1 MALFKKKQYIKLN
14 PSPIVQEDNQPKPS
28 VPNNLWEKCPS
39 CKKIIYTKDL
49 GPTKTCQNCGYCF
62 RLSCRDRLFMTVD
75 EGSFEEWDTDIVPVN
90 PIGFPDYQEKVKQT
104 QAKTGLHEAVMTG
117 QALIEDQPVV
127 IAVMDSQFIMG
138 SMGHVVGEKITR
150 AFERARDLNLP
161 VVIFT
166 ASGGARMQEGI
177 ISLMQMAKISAAVK
191 RHSESG
197 LLYITVLT
205 DPTTGGVTASFAMQ
219 GDIILAEPQ
228 ATIGFAGRRVIE
240 QTIRQELP
248 EEFQKAEFLLEK
260 GFVDKIVERH
270 ELRRTLAHLLAF
282 HQGGPS
288 V

>member
-1 MALFKKKQYIKLN
+1 MALFKKKKYIKLN

-28 VPNNLWEKCPS
+28 VPNNLWEKCPN

-62 RLSCRDRLFMTVD
+62 RLSGRDRLFMTVD
-75 EGSFEEWDTDIVPVN
+75 EGSFEEWDTDIAPVN
-90 PIGFPDYQEKVKQT
+90 PIDFPEYEEKIKKT
-104 QAKTGLHEAVMTG
+104 QQKTDLHEAVITG
-117 QALIEDQPVV
+117 KALINEHPVV
-127 IAVMDSQFIMG
+127 IGIMDSQFIMG

-150 AFERARDLNLP
+150 AFERARELDLP

-191 RHSESG
+191 RHSEKG
-197 LLYITVLT
+197 LLYVTVLT

-240 QTIRQELP
+240 QTIRQALP

-260 GFVDKIVERH
+260 GFVDKIVERQ
-270 ELRRTLAHLLAF
+270 ELRRVLAHLLAF
-282 HQGGPS
+282 HQGGMS

>member
-1 MALFKKKQYIKLN
+1 MALFKKKKYIKLT
-14 PSPIVQEDNQPKPS
+14 PSSNNKEDKQPKPS
-28 VPNNLWEKCPS
+28 VPDNLWEKCPS

-49 GPTKTCQNCGYCF
+49 GTTKTCQHCGYCF
-62 RLSCRDRLFMTVD
+62 RLDCRERLFMTVD
-75 EGSFEEWDTDIVPVN
+75 EHSFEEWDSDIKVVN
-90 PIGFPDYQEKVKQT
+90 PISFPGYEEKLKKM
-104 QAKTGLHEAVMTG
+104 QATTGLHEAVITG
-117 QALIEDQPVV
+117 QGTIEQQPVV
-127 IAVMDSQFIMG
+127 IAIMDSQFIMG

-150 AFERARDLNLP
+150 AFERATDLKLP
-161 VVIFT
+161 IIIFT

-191 RHSESG
+191 RHAKQG

-248 EEFQKAEFLLEK
+248 EEFQKAEFLLKK
-260 GFVDKIVERH
+260 GFVDKIVARH
-270 ELRRTLAHLLAF
+270 ELTKILAQLLAF
-282 HQGGPS
+282 HQGGNR
-288 V
+288 